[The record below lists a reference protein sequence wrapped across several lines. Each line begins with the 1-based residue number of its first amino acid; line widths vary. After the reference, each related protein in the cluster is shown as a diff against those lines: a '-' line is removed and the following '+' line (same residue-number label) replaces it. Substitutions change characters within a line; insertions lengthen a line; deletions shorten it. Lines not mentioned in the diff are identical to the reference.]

1 MIIGPNVLETPDRED
16 VTTDKETMDFIINE
30 QMKVAENIKPSDV
43 IAYFSGV
50 RSPTY
55 EEDFQVRK
63 GIFTENILEAAG
75 VQSPGATAAPA
86 IAVDLAKWAVEY
98 VSKFKAVEKN
108 ASFNPIRKK
117 HPHPKEMSESERDAL
132 IKQNPA
138 YGEIVCR
145 CEEVSKGEILDA
157 LDSPLP
163 VYTLDAIKRRCRPGM
178 GRCQGGFAAR
188 RS

>member
-75 VQSPGATAAPA
+75 GT
-86 IAVDLAKWAVEY
+86 IARRDRRARNRRRPCEMGGRIRVE
-98 VSKFKAVEKN
+98 
-108 ASFNPIRKK
+108 I
-117 HPHPKEMSESERDAL
+117 
-132 IKQNPA
+132 
-138 YGEIVCR
+138 
-145 CEEVSKGEILDA
+145 
-157 LDSPLP
+157 
-163 VYTLDAIKRRCRPGM
+163 
-178 GRCQGGFAAR
+178 QGG
-188 RS
+188 